1 MFWFCGDRRSRRLLS
16 KSCFHIYWNSQS
28 EKSPPA
34 ASGLPSGLE
43 AAVPASSSQNLLWCL
58 NLLSCWKRRRAKS
71 FIFNFSFSISM
82 FLLRAHA
89 AFRSRGTR
97 WGWLSINRKLLN
109 NILSHF
115 CKTKITK
122 WSWFNW
128 LVEKKL
134 YSLINNLNIHLI
146 PMRLKSWTVISP
158 PPRCTWTQHQAF
170 TLSQQHLCALNS
182 DSQAERSFGSLWGW
196 TRGPA
201 ALQGGSDG
209 FGLND
214 DVVSCFVQMFSC
226 FSSSSS
232 SCVSP
237 AAVTGSC
244 DGGVTWPRGVFQ
256 RTFHCFYA
264 EDKQTFSQFLSF
276 NIFSLCLIFL
286 LRNCIK
292 DLNTAVWRVELSLSA
307 LNKYF
312 NLTLWLM
319 LMLFVAAGCLTHE
332 GVFFFSTTY
341 LYLWETRQWCDDD
354 L

>member
-1 MFWFCGDRRSRRLLS
+1 MFWFCGDRWSRRLLS

-158 PPRCTWTQHQAF
+158 PPPVVP
-170 TLSQQHLCALNS
+170 
-182 DSQAERSFGSLWGW
+182 ERSIRPSLW
-196 TRGPA
+196 A
-201 ALQGGSDG
+201 S
-209 FGLND
+209 NI
-214 DVVSCFVQMFSC
+214 
-226 FSSSSS
+226 
-232 SCVSP
+232 CVP
-237 AAVTGSC
+237 WIQTLRL
-244 DGGVTWPRGVFQ
+244 RGVSGACEAELGAQ
-256 RTFHCFYA
+256 QPCKEAQTVLDWTTTWFHVLYRC
-264 EDKQTFSQFLSF
+264 SHVFL
-276 NIFSLCLIFL
+276 LLLLRVFL
-286 LRNCIK
+286 LRR
-292 DLNTAVWRVELSLSA
+292 WRGHVMVGSRDRVGFFKGHSTVFTRRTNRLSHS
-307 LNKYF
+307 F
-312 NLTLWLM
+312 
-319 LMLFVAAGCLTHE
+319 
-332 GVFFFSTTY
+332 
-341 LYLWETRQWCDDD
+341 
-354 L
+354 

>member
-1 MFWFCGDRRSRRLLS
+1 MFWFCGDRWSRRLLS

-146 PMRLKSWTVISP
+146 PMRLKSWTVIFFP
-158 PPRCTWTQHQAF
+158 PPLYLNAASGLHFEPATFVCPEFR
-170 TLSQQHLCALNS
+170 LSGWEEFREPVRLNS
-182 DSQAERSFGSLWGW
+182 GPSSPARRLRRFWTERR
-196 TRGPA
+196 RG
-201 ALQGGSDG
+201 
-209 FGLND
+209 FMFCT
-214 DVVSCFVQMFSC
+214 DVLMFFFFFFFVCFSC
-226 FSSSSS
+226 GGDGVMWWWGHVTAWGFSKDI
-232 SCVSP
+232 P
-237 AAVTGSC
+237 LFLR
-244 DGGVTWPRGVFQ
+244 GGQTDFLTVFK
-256 RTFHCFYA
+256 F
-264 EDKQTFSQFLSF
+264 
-276 NIFSLCLIFL
+276 
-286 LRNCIK
+286 
-292 DLNTAVWRVELSLSA
+292 
-307 LNKYF
+307 
-312 NLTLWLM
+312 
-319 LMLFVAAGCLTHE
+319 
-332 GVFFFSTTY
+332 
-341 LYLWETRQWCDDD
+341 
-354 L
+354 